1 MSVGLV
7 PAIGD
12 KIGDPIDFELENGIT
27 LTWVDGWFCDF
38 ATSCA
43 GLLVYNAG
51 RYKCCK
57 NWIIQRDGK
66 QIYPKVEE
74 VRTGTTER
82 TVTTEECR
90 LYRAFLRDG
99 AIRNINNIIEHLSAL
114 IDAKIK
120 EKMGDK

>member
-1 MSVGLV
+1 MKTLKDAYMSVGLV

-57 NWIIQRDGK
+57 ILNCIHPTI
-66 QIYPKVEE
+66 V
-74 VRTGTTER
+74 
-82 TVTTEECR
+82 
-90 LYRAFLRDG
+90 
-99 AIRNINNIIEHLSAL
+99 
-114 IDAKIK
+114 
-120 EKMGDK
+120 